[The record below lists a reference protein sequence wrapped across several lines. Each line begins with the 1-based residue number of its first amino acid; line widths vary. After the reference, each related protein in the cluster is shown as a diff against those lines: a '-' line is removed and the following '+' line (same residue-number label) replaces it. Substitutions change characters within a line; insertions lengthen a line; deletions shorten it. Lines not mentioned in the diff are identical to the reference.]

1 VIGLSYLT
9 NPDHIVLSRWWTHRN
24 NQENEDMTVISDD
37 YMNKMMTQT
46 KNFSLVL
53 LKAGPNIKME
63 GAEKIIWE
71 HGRRNFSLRAEGLL
85 PMVFPVRD
93 GAPIAGV
100 GIFNASV
107 EETRLIMD
115 DDPCVKAGILTYEVH
130 QTRSFP
136 GDCLPV

>member
-1 VIGLSYLT
+1 
-9 NPDHIVLSRWWTHRN
+9 
-24 NQENEDMTVISDD
+24 MTVISDE
-37 YMNKMMTQT
+37 YMKKMMTQT

-53 LKAGPNIKME
+53 LKAGPNLKME
-63 GAEKIIWE
+63 GAERIIWE
-71 HGRRNFSLRAEGLL
+71 HGRRNFSLRAEGFL

-93 GAPIAGV
+93 GGPVAGV
-100 GIFNASV
+100 GVFNASV

-115 DDPCVKAGILTYEVH
+115 DDPCVKAGILVYEVH